1 MGKILIMHANE
12 VVTCSGFEGKFGP
25 EAMNDIGVIKDGAV
39 AMEDG
44 IITHVGTTLAV
55 LEEIDKDEYSIINA
69 TDQTVLPGFVDSH
82 THFLFGGD
90 RADEY
95 DWRLRGMSYVEIMNR
110 GGGIINSVKGT
121 EKATMDELFNLGLN
135 RLDSMLS
142 FGVTTVE
149 GKSGYGLYKDTE
161 IKQLEAMD
169 LCNESHEID
178 IVTTFLGAHSV
189 PQEYKG
195 RGGEFIDYLI
205 DEVMPVVKEEE
216 LAEFCDVFC
225 EKNVF
230 SVEESRKLL
239 TAAKEMGF
247 ALKIHADEIVTLGGA
262 ELAAELGATSADHL
276 LVASDKGIKDMAEAK
291 VIATC
296 LPCTAFS
303 LKEPYARAR
312 FMVDSG
318 CAVAVATDFNPGSCH
333 TESVPLAIAL
343 STLYMGLTTEETITA
358 LTINGAAALNRA
370 DTIGSIDVNKKADLV
385 IHDCPS
391 YKHIPYHIGVST
403 VELVIKNGQVAFV
416 K

>member
-1 MGKILIMHANE
+1 MEKLLIIHANE
-12 VVTCSGFEGKFGP
+12 LVTCSGYEGKFGA

-39 AMEDG
+39 AMENG
-44 IITHVGTTLAV
+44 IITAVGTSQDLMNQINKDDYAI
-55 LEEIDKDEYSIINA
+55 IDA
-69 TDQTVLPGFVDSH
+69 TGKTVLPGFVDSH
-82 THFLFGGD
+82 THFIFGGD

-95 DWRLRGMSYVEIMNR
+95 DWRLRGLSYVEIMER
-110 GGGIINSVKGT
+110 GGGIINSVTGT
-121 EKATMDELFNLGLN
+121 EQASLDELVDLGLK
-135 RLDSMLS
+135 RLDSMLA

-161 IKQLEAMD
+161 IKQLRAMVECD
-169 LCNESHEID
+169 EKHEVD
-178 IVTTFLGAHSV
+178 VVKTFLGAHSV
-189 PQEYKG
+189 PQAYKG
-195 RGGEFIDYLI
+195 RGQAFIDYLI
-205 DEVMPVVKEEE
+205 EEVMPLVKEEN
-216 LAEFCDVFC
+216 LAEFCDIFC

-230 SVEESRKLL
+230 SVEESRNLL
-239 TAAKEMGF
+239 AKAKEMGF
-247 ALKIHADEIVTLGGA
+247 ALKIHADEIVALGGA
-262 ELAAELGATSADHL
+262 ELAAELEAASADHL
-276 LVASDKGIKDMAEAK
+276 LVASDQGIKAMADKK
-291 VIATC
+291 VVATC

-318 CAVAVATDFNPGSCH
+318 CAVAVATDYNPGSCP

-343 STLYMGLTTEETITA
+343 STLYMGLTTEETLTA

-370 DTIGSIDVNKKADLV
+370 DKVGSIDVNKKADVV
-385 IHDCPS
+385 IHDCPT

>member
-1 MGKILIMHANE
+1 MEKLLIIHANE
-12 VVTCSGFEGKFGP
+12 LVTCSGYEGKFGV

-39 AMEDG
+39 AMVNG
-44 IITHVGTTLAV
+44 LITCVGTTEDV
-55 LEEIDKDEYSIINA
+55 LSQINEEDYAMIDA
-69 TDQTVLPGFVDSH
+69 TGKTVLPGFVDSH
-82 THFLFGGD
+82 THFIFGGD

-95 DWRLRGMSYVEIMNR
+95 DWRLRGLSYVEIMER
-110 GGGIINSVKGT
+110 GGGIINSVTGT
-121 EKATMDELFNLGLN
+121 DQASLEELVDLGLK

-149 GKSGYGLYKDTE
+149 GKSGYGLYKETE
-161 IKQLEAMD
+161 MKQLKAMA
-169 LCNESHEID
+169 LCDEKHEVD
-178 IVTTFLGAHSV
+178 VVKTFLGAHSV
-189 PQEYKG
+189 PKAYKG
-195 RGGEFIDYLI
+195 RGEEFIDYLI
-205 DEVMPVVKEEE
+205 EEVMPEVKSEN

-230 SVEESRKLL
+230 SVDESRKLL
-239 TAAKEMGF
+239 KRAKEMGF
-247 ALKIHADEIVTLGGA
+247 SLKIHADEIAPLGGA
-262 ELAAELGATSADHL
+262 ELAAELLATSADHL
-276 LVASDKGIKDMAEAK
+276 LVASDQGIAQMAAAK
-291 VIATC
+291 VVATC

-318 CAVAVATDFNPGSCH
+318 CAVAVATDYNPGSCP

-343 STLYMGLTTEETITA
+343 STLYMGLTTEETLTA

-370 DTIGSIDVNKKADLV
+370 DKIGSIDVNKKADVV

-403 VELVIKNGQVAFV
+403 VEIVIKNGQVAFV

>member
-1 MGKILIMHANE
+1 MDKLLIINAKE
-12 VVTCSGFEGKFGP
+12 LVTCSGYEGKFGS
-25 EAMNDIGVIKDGAV
+25 EAMNDLKVIENGCV
-39 AMEDG
+39 AMENG
-44 IITHVGTTLAV
+44 TITHVGTTEEV
-55 LEEIDKDEYSIINA
+55 LKIIDEDAYNIIDASNK
-69 TDQTVLPGFVDSH
+69 TVLPGFVDSH
-82 THFLFGGD
+82 THFIFGGD
-90 RADEY
+90 RANEY
-95 DWRLRGMSYVEIMNR
+95 DWRLRGLSYVEIMNL
-110 GGGIINSVKGT
+110 GGGIINSVRGT
-121 EKATMDELFNLGLN
+121 EAASLESLIELGLK

-161 IKQLEAMD
+161 IKQLRAMEACD
-169 LCNESHEID
+169 QSHEID
-178 IVTTFLGAHSV
+178 VVKTFLGAHSV
-189 PQEYKG
+189 PKAYKG
-195 RGGEFIDYLI
+195 RGEDFIDYLI
-205 DEVMPVVKEEE
+205 EEVMPQVKAEN

-225 EKNVF
+225 EQNVF

-239 TAAKEMGF
+239 TAAKKMGF
-247 ALKIHADEIVTLGGA
+247 KLKLHADEIAPLGGS
-262 ELAAELGATSADHL
+262 ELAAELGASSADHL
-276 LVASDKGIKDMAEAK
+276 LVASDQGIKAMAKEK

-318 CAVAVATDFNPGSCH
+318 CAVAVATDYNPGSCP

-358 LTINGAAALNRA
+358 LTINGAAALDRA
-370 DTIGSIDVNKKADLV
+370 DTIGSIDVKKKADLV

-403 VELVIKNGQVAFV
+403 VELVIKNGQVAYV

>member
-1 MGKILIMHANE
+1 MKKTLIMHASE
-12 VVTCSGFEGKFGP
+12 LVTCSGFEGKFGV

-44 IITHVGTTLAV
+44 KITHVGTTEAV
-55 LEEIDKDEYSIINA
+55 LEQIDKDDYTLINA
-69 TDQTVLPGFVDSH
+69 TGQTVTPGFVDSH
-82 THFLFGGD
+82 THFIFGGD
-90 RADEY
+90 RAEEY
-95 DWRLRGMSYVEIMNR
+95 DWRLRGLSYVEIMER

-121 EKATMDELFNLGLN
+121 EETPLDSLISAGLN
-135 RLDSMLS
+135 RLDSMLA

-161 IKQLEAMD
+161 IKQLKAMEMCD
-169 LCNESHEID
+169 ELHEID
-178 IVTTFLGAHSV
+178 IVKTFLGAHSV

-195 RGGEFIDYLI
+195 RGEDFIDYLI
-205 DEVMPVVKEEE
+205 EEVMPQVKEED

-225 EKNVF
+225 ERNVF

-239 TAAKEMGF
+239 SKAREMGF
-247 ALKIHADEIVTLGGA
+247 ELKMHADEIAPLGGA
-262 ELAAELGATSADHL
+262 ELAAELKATSADHL
-276 LVASDKGIKDMAEAK
+276 LVASDQGIKDMAANK
-291 VIATC
+291 VVATC

-312 FMVDSG
+312 FMVDNG
-318 CAVAVATDFNPGSCH
+318 CAVAVATDYNPGSCH
-333 TESVPLAIAL
+333 TESIPLAIAL

-370 DTIGSIDVNKKADLV
+370 DSIGSIDVGKKADIV
-385 IHDCPS
+385 IHDCPT

-403 VELVIKNGQVAFV
+403 VEMVIKNGEVAHV